1 MVIGTITCIFYL
13 LFVYHVYFCIAVGD
27 TITKKE
33 TLEIT
38 CSGLTYLF
46 DMDFYNHIRWWCC
59 VYNALRCW
67 ISLFELSFYCCFVC
81 SDLRW
86 EAIFVECR
94 CLRFLF
100 IISQRSFN
108 TSKQCTHSTTIWY
121 DYSIPY
127 RTNMLNQ
134 NKWSLTSP
142 SWWLYLQR
150 QYRNKHDKQTINKKY
165 M

>member
-1 MVIGTITCIFYL
+1 MPVCIRNSLHKILSLVENHPVFPKKVCKNLLHLPKINKTNKMVIGTITCIFYL

-100 IISQRSFN
+100 IISQRSYPQY
-108 TSKQCTHSTTIWY
+108 TYHIKL
-121 DYSIPY
+121 
-127 RTNMLNQ
+127 MLNR
-134 NKWSLTSP
+134 
-142 SWWLYLQR
+142 YVEF
-150 QYRNKHDKQTINKKY
+150 
-165 M
+165 